1 MVKELY
7 GWCIWKKD
15 LLSNFF
21 NNGHLCCYPMI
32 ETISVC
38 SFIGDL
44 GSRVM
49 IHQYSVFL
57 LFTVQQ
63 GCGLR

>member
-21 NNGHLCCYPMI
+21 NNHLCCYPMI

>member
-49 IHQYSVFL
+49 IHQYSVYL
-57 LFTVQQ
+57 LFTV
-63 GCGLR
+63 